1 MSDTTYQ
8 PKQKTKVHHNSSGE
22 NHTSKQ
28 TVLLTDKM
36 NAIQQNNYLEHIT
49 KLASQEHSF
58 ENINSINN
66 IEESFKPVTNPDI
79 IRRMHPELSDE
90 IIQRLII
97 DIYRDDIKTK
107 TAKYEKGHTVVTM
120 IEGTFSS
127 GVINQLKGTEEYNMI
142 RLTGDPYKLMHYI
155 RTVYMVNKTN
165 ESAVDQ
171 VLESAKR
178 LLNIKQYNHE
188 TNDDFIV
195 RFNIL
200 HGHHLAANNRYL
212 NFQLNK
218 DIAPLLV
225 EKNGTRAIH
234 DINSWQNHVAPTPAI
249 NSNLNVAPTPRG
261 RRSAVVN
268 NAPVN
273 NNPVQAP
280 IDEEHIVDAAW
291 NPLTTTDLLMNQA
304 FLVNVF
310 MNALNSTNEHA
321 RIAYK
326 NDSSTAQKFVN
337 LASAVD
343 FLKKFRSP
351 VINVRNSH
359 VAFGGI
365 EHKPNNKIKLNK
377 KRNYKHSGEMKDAD
391 IEEIKCYKCQGIG
404 HRSNVCPTVTKGPKK
419 IGNDVTIVKAKSVKT
434 ESSNDK

>member
-1 MSDTTYQ
+1 
-8 PKQKTKVHHNSSGE
+8 
-22 NHTSKQ
+22 
-28 TVLLTDKM
+28 M

-49 KLASQEHSF
+49 KLTSQEHSF
-58 ENINSINN
+58 ENINSINT
-66 IEESFKPVTNPDI
+66 IEESFKPATNPDI

-97 DIYRDDIKTK
+97 DIYRDDIKTR
-107 TAKYEKGHTVVTM
+107 TAKIEKGHTVVTM

-127 GVINQLKGTEEYNMI
+127 GVINQLRGTDEYEKI
-142 RLTGDPYKLMHYI
+142 RISGDPYKLMHYI

-225 EKNGTRAIH
+225 ENNGTRAIH
-234 DINSWQNHVAPTPAI
+234 DINSWQKHVAPTPAI
-249 NSNLNVAPTPRG
+249 NSNPNVAPTPARG
-261 RRSAVVN
+261 RRSAAIN
-268 NAPVN
+268 NALVN
-273 NNPVQAP
+273 NNPVEVP
-280 IDEEHIVDAAW
+280 IHDEHIPDATW

-337 LASAVD
+337 LTSAVD
-343 FLKKFRSP
+343 FLKKFKTP

-365 EHKPNNKIKLNK
+365 EDKKKNKVKLNK
-377 KRNYKHSGEMKDAD
+377 KTNHKRSGEMKDAD
-391 IEEIKCYKCQGIG
+391 SEEIKCFKCQGIG
-404 HRSNVCPTVTKGPKK
+404 HRSNVCPSVTKGPKK